1 VLPIVVA
8 VLIGLVL
15 LAGVPLAMLRRRR
28 GGGEVEAE
36 QDEV

>member
-1 VLPIVVA
+1 MVA

-28 GGGEVEAE
+28 GPAEVET
-36 QDEV
+36 EVDNEAKG